1 MCVAAVNS
9 AQETIVNCSK
19 PIWQGCRIIKELWIA
34 IGEAIDECKPKE
46 CQINFKVAGSEPV

>member
-1 MCVAAVNS
+1 M
-9 AQETIVNCSK
+9 NCSK